1 MALSAYSPLPNT
13 NDSVKKCIE
22 IPIQHFPAQS
32 LQRIGAKLQRRGATK
47 SATKSI
53 KSKVPIPPMPPMAS
67 VSNCSPI
74 DGEGFGCGCSAVS
87 ASKGASSSSIIDD
100 SNTSSSSPSTGA
112 PYSAALSDDASAAS
126 TGFDDNDDEQ
136 RPSTS
141 PTAIGDDAAVALC
154 ATERMRSLF
163 IPLALLDDAE
173 ADSAGNAFEQK
184 FGGRFCCCLSA
195 KIERFQESLVD
206 ENRSIH

>member
-1 MALSAYSPLPNT
+1 MALSIHSPLPNT
-13 NDSVKKCIE
+13 SPKKCIE

-47 SATKSI
+47 SATKII
-53 KSKVPIPPMPPMAS
+53 KSKVTIPPMPPMAS
-67 VSNCSPI
+67 VPNSSTG
-74 DGEGFGCGCSAVS
+74 DGGGGFGCGCSAVS
-87 ASKGASSSSIIDD
+87 ASVGASSSSMIED

-112 PYSAALSDDASAAS
+112 PDSAALSDDASGS
-126 TGFDDNDDEQ
+126 TGFDDDDEQ

-154 ATERMRSLF
+154 ATERVRSLF

-173 ADSAGNAFEQK
+173 ADSAGNTFEHK
-184 FGGRFCCCLSA
+184 FGGRFCCLSA
-195 KIERFQESLVD
+195 NIVQ
-206 ENRSIH
+206 